1 VPVSEKLSSG
11 LTGGAIVGFIRSV
24 TNALNLCAA
33 TRAGLFAAAMNGHAF
48 AKGRHVSGKL
58 SSGLAT
64 QAVGRARQRY
74 ASRIE
79 EAMNLRYSKLLGER
93 QRRKLRLKQDFIRI
107 RIANAAKNPRI
118 GEGALQR
125 VICEEQ
131 RSRKACVIRVENFD
145 ATGSNSRRPASPE
158 TTCRE
163 ARF

>member
-1 VPVSEKLSSG
+1 
-11 LTGGAIVGFIRSV
+11 
-24 TNALNLCAA
+24 
-33 TRAGLFAAAMNGHAF
+33 MNGHAF